1 MPFACSALKITGVP
15 APRITREELKQRID
29 SGAALLII
37 DARLEY
43 AFEHSTVKLA
53 GNLPVETKQAPKQAA
68 PESGALKS

>member
-29 SGAALLII
+29 SGAALLIE
-37 DARLEY
+37 ARLEY

-53 GNLPVETKQAPKQAA
+53 GNLPVETKRPRNRQRPNR
-68 PESGALKS
+68 AL